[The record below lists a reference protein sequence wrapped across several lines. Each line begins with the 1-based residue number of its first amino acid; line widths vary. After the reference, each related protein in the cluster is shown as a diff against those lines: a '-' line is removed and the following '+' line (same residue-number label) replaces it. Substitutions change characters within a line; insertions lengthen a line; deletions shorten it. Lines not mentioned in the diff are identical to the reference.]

1 MVLKNIRSESQ
12 ERGLG
17 SIVDAVIQSNKTV
30 KVVAIEAIPD
40 KARFLR
46 KNFPSIVVIVISIKS
61 EICKVFHHKVF
72 RRLNCLSRIA
82 NYYNSCAVG
91 AESGQ
96 TTFYIN
102 PNQSSYSTLVRSK
115 KDANCIEIN
124 VDINKDR

>member
-46 KNFPSIVVIVISIKS
+46 KNFPSIVV
-61 EICKVFHHKVF
+61 
-72 RRLNCLSRIA
+72 
-82 NYYNSCAVG
+82 NSCAVG